1 MTETTRPLEC
11 IAARTL
17 YMALELSAKTWRL
30 ALTTDRGERPRHYT
44 VESGDL
50 RAVQDRLARAR
61 TQWGLPASTPVVS
74 CYEAGR
80 DGFWIDRALTA
91 LGVRNVVVDATSI
104 ERDRRAK
111 PVKTDRVDAERLLE
125 LLVAWAAGRKRL
137 RSVRVPS
144 VADEDARQA
153 DRELATLKGVR
164 TTITNRITALL
175 VTQGIRLRITPA
187 KTLDVP
193 TLRGWDGAPLGPGLC
208 GRLTREVA
216 ELAAVRA
223 RIAGLERARRAGI
236 EAAATP
242 AAQQMARLVQLRG
255 IGANGASRLV
265 VEFFAWRAFRNGREV
280 GALAGLAPT
289 PYQSGASMRE
299 QGISKAG
306 NGRVRTMAIELAWCW
321 LRFQPQ
327 SALARWFEARFGSG
341 SKRHRRIGI
350 VALARKLLIG
360 LWRYLDAGLVP
371 DGAIVTPT
379 A

>member
-1 MTETTRPLEC
+1 M
-11 IAARTL
+11 
-17 YMALELSAKTWRL
+17 
-30 ALTTDRGERPRHYT
+30 
-44 VESGDL
+44 
-50 RAVQDRLARAR
+50 
-61 TQWGLPASTPVVS
+61 
-74 CYEAGR
+74 
-80 DGFWIDRALTA
+80 
-91 LGVRNVVVDATSI
+91 
-104 ERDRRAK
+104 
-111 PVKTDRVDAERLLE
+111 
-125 LLVAWAAGRKRL
+125 
-137 RSVRVPS
+137 
-144 VADEDARQA
+144 
-153 DRELATLKGVR
+153 
-164 TTITNRITALL
+164 
-175 VTQGIRLRITPA
+175 
-187 KTLDVP
+187 
-193 TLRGWDGAPLGPGLC
+193 
-208 GRLTREVA
+208 A
-216 ELAAVRA
+216 ELVAVRA

-265 VEFFAWRAFRNGREV
+265 VEFFAWRGFRNGREV
-280 GALAGLAPT
+280 GALAGLTPT

-327 SALARWFEARFGSG
+327 SALARWFEARFGRG